1 MSDAVLFKII
11 QRQMKFRN
19 SKNLLKIPDAFQYS
33 QPEFESAKDYIS
45 NLEKMGIKYSFPGD
59 ACYPTEFLKMNEPPL
74 FFEYQGPPLW
84 KTNSFLSVIGSRKIH
99 TLSEQWIKNNLNQF
113 ADQKIAGIVSGG
125 AMGVD
130 QLAHLI
136 AIKNNCPTVFILPSG
151 LLNLYPKSLEDFKQ
165 LAEKKNVCFISEFE
179 SRQNINK
186 SHFYFRNRL
195 IAALGRAT
203 LVVQSSLKSGSLLTV
218 HHCLEIG
225 KPILT
230 IPTHPEILGFEGNLK
245 LIFDG
250 AIMVRDF
257 EDLRDFWYSENW
269 TGSDQI

>member
-1 MSDAVLFKII
+1 MSDAILFKII
-11 QRQMKFRN
+11 QRQLKFRN
-19 SKNLLKIPDAFQYS
+19 SKNLLQIPDGFEYS
-33 QPEFESAKDYIS
+33 KGEFKSAQDYIS
-45 NLEKMGIKYSFPGD
+45 NLDKLQINYTFPGD
-59 ACYPTEFLKMNEPPL
+59 ISYPVEFLKMNEPPL

-84 KTNSFLSVIGSRKIH
+84 KKNSFLSVIGSRKIH
-99 TLSEQWIKNNLNQF
+99 SLSERWIKNHLNQF
-113 ADQKIAGIVSGG
+113 TDQKIAGIVSGG

-136 AIKNNCPTVFILPSG
+136 AIKNNCPTVFVLPSG
-151 LLNLYPKSLEDFKQ
+151 LLNLYPKSLVDFKFLSERQ
-165 LAEKKNVCFISEFE
+165 NVCFISEFE
-179 SRQNINK
+179 NQQNINK

-225 KPILT
+225 KPVLT

-245 LIFDG
+245 LIFEG
-250 AIMVRDF
+250 AVMVRDF

-269 TGSDQI
+269 TGQDQS